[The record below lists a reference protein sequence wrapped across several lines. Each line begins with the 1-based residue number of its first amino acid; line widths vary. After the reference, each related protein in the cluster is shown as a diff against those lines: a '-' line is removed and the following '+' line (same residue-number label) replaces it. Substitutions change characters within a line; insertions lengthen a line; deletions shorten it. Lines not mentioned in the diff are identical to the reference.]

1 MWSVDEVLDWLAENN
16 LASLVPVFRL
26 HKIDGRE
33 LDRIRE
39 KNDSKVSFS
48 EISQFLERNLT
59 ERMSIKG
66 SLESKLSIDSI
77 CSFRIRSR
85 K

>member
-1 MWSVDEVLDWLAENN
+1 MLPVWTNDEVLAWLADNN

-39 KNDSKVSFS
+39 KNDSKVL
-48 EISQFLERNLT
+48 ISDFFLFTMFFFENFL
-59 ERMSIKG
+59 IK
-66 SLESKLSIDSI
+66 K
-77 CSFRIRSR
+77 FFFFTMFFF
-85 K
+85 